1 MLNHENTKMK
11 NRTDPSLAL
20 PLQEREFVN
29 VRKLVLRIFLSTFFL
44 QVFLLPDFAISQE
57 NSNTDSL
64 KQLVDSLFIISSAGF
79 VKFADL
85 EGPARKQLIEMKE
98 QSVPYLIPKL
108 SNRDA
113 RDINTLIEL
122 FKGIGDAATAQ
133 LLQALQT
140 EDIWQIR
147 TTCRCL
153 AEIKD
158 RRAVPGLIK
167 VLNHPD
173 YQIRNYAT
181 TALGNTKDTTAFNSI
196 VEILKDSIEVPRKA
210 AAYAL
215 GELNDKRGVPYLIS
229 VLSDKHFSV
238 RMVAMESLVKI
249 GKVAIPALIQLLDD
263 WSDNDS
269 TEKPNSYYLA
279 IEALGKIK
287 EPQVLPVLLDLLKS
301 PDWMTKGVAVEA
313 LGNYN
318 NPKIT
323 VALTNLKKSET
334 HPFVKDKI
342 EKVLEKIGKS

>member
-1 MLNHENTKMK
+1 M
-11 NRTDPSLAL
+11 
-20 PLQEREFVN
+20 
-29 VRKLVLRIFLSTFFL
+29 RKTITLLVCFLSIQMSL
-44 QVFLLPDFAISQE
+44 RVNRSWSQNFNE
-57 NSNTDSL
+57 ADSL
-64 KQLVDSLFIISSAGF
+64 KQLVDSLFITSSAGF
-79 VKFADL
+79 VKFAEL

-98 QSVPYLIPKL
+98 KAVPYLMPKL

-122 FKGIGDAATAQ
+122 FKGIGDVATTQ
-133 LLQALQT
+133 LVQALQT
-140 EDIWQIR
+140 DDIWQIR
-147 TTCRCL
+147 TACRCL

-158 RRAVPGLIK
+158 RRAVPNLIQ

-173 YQIRNYAT
+173 YQIRNYAA

-215 GELNDKRGVPYLIS
+215 GELNDKRVIPYLIS
-229 VLSDKHFSV
+229 ALSDKHFSV

-249 GKVAIPALIQLLDD
+249 GKGAIPSLIQVLDD
-263 WSDNDS
+263 ASDSNF

-301 PDWMTKGVAVEA
+301 PDWMAKGVAVEA

-318 NPKIT
+318 NPKIL
-323 VALTNLKKSET
+323 VALTNLKKTET

-342 EKVLEKIGKS
+342 EKVLERMRKS

>member
-1 MLNHENTKMK
+1 MRKTVLLISCAIT
-11 NRTDPSLAL
+11 
-20 PLQEREFVN
+20 LQ
-29 VRKLVLRIFLSTFFL
+29 IFLGVNQVRSQNST
-44 QVFLLPDFAISQE
+44 Q
-57 NSNTDSL
+57 TDSL

-98 QSVPYLIPKL
+98 KAVLYLIPKL
-108 SNRDA
+108 SHRDA

-122 FKGIGDAATAQ
+122 FKGIGDAATTQ
-133 LLQALQT
+133 LVQALQT
-140 EDIWQIR
+140 DDIWQIR
-147 TTCRCL
+147 TSCRCL
-153 AEIKD
+153 SEIKD
-158 RRAVPGLIK
+158 KRAVPDLIK

-215 GELNDKRGVPYLIS
+215 GELNDKRGIPYLIS
-229 VLSDKHFSV
+229 ALSDKHFSV

-249 GKVAIPALIQLLDD
+249 GKGAIPSLIQVLDD
-263 WSDNDS
+263 WSENDS
-269 TEKPNSYYLA
+269 TEKSSSYYLA

-318 NPKIT
+318 NPKIMVT
-323 VALTNLKKSET
+323 LTNLKKSET

-342 EKVLEKIGKS
+342 EKVLERRGS

>member
-1 MLNHENTKMK
+1 LG
-11 NRTDPSLAL
+11 
-20 PLQEREFVN
+20 VN
-29 VRKLVLRIFLSTFFL
+29 QGRSQNST
-44 QVFLLPDFAISQE
+44 QS
-57 NSNTDSL
+57 DSL
-64 KQLVDSLFIISSAGF
+64 KQLVDSLFIISSSGF
-79 VKFADL
+79 IKFADL

-98 QSVPYLIPKL
+98 KAVPYLIPKL

-122 FKGIGDAATAQ
+122 FKGIGEVATSQ
-133 LLQALQT
+133 LIQALQT
-140 EDIWQIR
+140 DDIWQIR
-147 TTCRCL
+147 ISCRCL

-158 RRAVPGLIK
+158 KRAVPDLIK
-167 VLNHPD
+167 ILNHSD

-181 TALGNTKDTTAFNSI
+181 TALGNAKDTTAFNSV

-215 GELNDKRGVPYLIS
+215 GELNDKRGIPYLIS
-229 VLSDKHFSV
+229 ALSDKHFSV

-249 GKVAIPALIQLLDD
+249 GKGAIPALIQLLDD
-263 WSDNDS
+263 WSDS
-269 TEKPNSYYLA
+269 VTTEKPNSYYLA

-287 EPQVLPVLLDLLKS
+287 EPQVLPILLDLLKS

-318 NPKIT
+318 NPKIAVT
-323 VALTNLKKSET
+323 LTNLKKSET

-342 EKVLEKIGKS
+342 GKVLEKMGS

>member
-1 MLNHENTKMK
+1 MK
-11 NRTDPSLAL
+11 FKRKKTVLLISLAVI
-20 PLQEREFVN
+20 LQIFWGVN
-29 VRKLVLRIFLSTFFL
+29 QGK
-44 QVFLLPDFAISQE
+44 SQDKSE
-57 NSNTDSL
+57 SDSL

-98 QSVPYLIPKL
+98 QAVPYLIPKL

-122 FKGIGDAATAQ
+122 FKGIGEIATVQ
-133 LLQALQT
+133 LVQALQT
-140 EDIWQIR
+140 DDIWQIR
-147 TTCRCL
+147 TACRCL

-158 RRAVPGLIK
+158 RRAMPDLIK

-181 TALGNTKDTTAFNSI
+181 TALGNTKDTTAFNSV

-215 GELNDKRGVPYLIS
+215 GELNDKRGIPYLIFA
-229 VLSDKHFSV
+229 LSDKHFSV

-249 GKVAIPALIQLLDD
+249 GKGAIPSLIQLLDN
-263 WSDNDS
+263 WSESDS

-287 EPQVLPVLLDLLKS
+287 EPQVLPILLDLLKS
-301 PDWMTKGVAVEA
+301 FDWMTKGVAVEA

-318 NPKIT
+318 NPKIV
-323 VALTNLKKSET
+323 VALVNLKKTET

-342 EKVLEKIGKS
+342 GKVLEKTGKS

>member
-1 MLNHENTKMK
+1 MAM
-11 NRTDPSLAL
+11 
-20 PLQEREFVN
+20 Q
-29 VRKLVLRIFLSTFFL
+29 IFLGVNQGKSQNST
-44 QVFLLPDFAISQE
+44 Q
-57 NSNTDSL
+57 TDSL

-85 EGPARKQLIEMKE
+85 EAPARKQLIEMKE
-98 QSVPYLIPKL
+98 KAVPYLIPKL

-122 FKGIGDAATAQ
+122 FKGIGDAATPQ
-133 LLQALQT
+133 LIQALQT
-140 EDIWQIR
+140 DDIWQIR

-158 RRAVPGLIK
+158 QRAVPALIK
-167 VLNHPD
+167 VLNHLD

-181 TALGNTKDTTAFNSI
+181 TALGNTKDTTAFNPI

-215 GELNDKRGVPYLIS
+215 GELNDKRGIPYLIS
-229 VLSDKHFSV
+229 GLSDKHFSV

-249 GKVAIPALIQLLDD
+249 GKEAIPHLLQLVNN
-263 WSDNDS
+263 WNAKDS
-269 TEKPNSYYLA
+269 LEKPNTYYLA
-279 IEALGKIK
+279 IESLGKIK
-287 EPQVLPVLLDLLKS
+287 EPQSMTILINLLKS

-318 NPKIT
+318 NPKIMVT
-323 VALTNLKKSET
+323 LTNLNKSET

-342 EKVLEKIGKS
+342 EKALEKMGS